1 MRSTVKYHY
10 FRVIEWFPRPLP
22 GALNLV
28 IIPQKCLAQHSL
40 SLSVLASAWRY
51 PLVWTRVRRV
61 ERRRALD
68 THTHKEAGKEACF
81 RHTHTHTGI

>member
-68 THTHKEAGKEACF
+68 THA
-81 RHTHTHTGI
+81 RTHTDCKGGVL